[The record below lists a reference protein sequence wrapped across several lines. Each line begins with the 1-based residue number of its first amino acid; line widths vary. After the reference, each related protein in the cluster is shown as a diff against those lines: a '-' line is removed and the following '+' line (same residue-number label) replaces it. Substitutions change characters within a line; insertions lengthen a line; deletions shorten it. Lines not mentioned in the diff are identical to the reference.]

1 MAPAAGINNSPATP
15 HSGSA
20 MPAVA
25 ERHFRLLELRRIGAV
40 IGAGPLIGRSR
51 FATRSDSARRTVVT
65 AGVGFAAAAACD
77 VVVAPVRTAARAW
90 GGSAAAAVRASA
102 VAVRAFAVIVTAGV
116 PTARIGHRDRHAGP
130 AYEKTRGHD
139 TDTCRE
145 AEVRLGHSSSPAG
158 GKDMQTGAD
167 WILACRCPVEPPL
180 RRKMQINVSSA
191 IHPRRTY
198 AIGR

>member
-1 MAPAAGINNSPATP
+1 TG
-15 HSGSA
+15 
-20 MPAVA
+20 
-25 ERHFRLLELRRIGAV
+25 
-40 IGAGPLIGRSR
+40 
-51 FATRSDSARRTVVT
+51 TRE
-65 AGVGFAAAAACD
+65 C
-77 VVVAPVRTAARAW
+77 
-90 GGSAAAAVRASA
+90 GSAAAAASFR
-102 VAVRAFAVIVTAGV
+102 VFDFAVRALAVVGTAGV
-116 PTARIGHRDRHAGP
+116 PTARIGHHDCHAGP

-180 RRKMQINVSSA
+180 RRNMQINVSSA